1 MNEKYKILFVC
12 LGNICRSPA
21 AEAVFRDR
29 VEKAGLAGRFEIDS
43 AGLIGYHAGDGAD
56 PRMKAHA
63 ARRGYRLDSISRP
76 VAPEDFDRFDR
87 IVGMDDRNLR
97 ELRRLGRKTESEAAI
112 CMAPTGQWR
121 AICKMTDFCRK
132 SDCTEVPDPYYG
144 GDAGFELV
152 LDLIEDAS
160 DGLLERIRSE
170 RNL

>member
-97 ELRRLGRKTESEAAI
+97 ELRRLGRKTESEAAS
-112 CMAPTGQWR
+112 
-121 AICKMTDFCRK
+121 CKIMSAQRQILLKCRRMFCGRMNLWMDETFWNLRFVQIK
-132 SDCTEVPDPYYG
+132 YRPA
-144 GDAGFELV
+144 DATV
-152 LDLIEDAS
+152 I
-160 DGLLERIRSE
+160 
-170 RNL
+170 

>member
-1 MNEKYKILFVC
+1 MNINEKYKILFVC

-112 CMAPTGQWR
+112 C
-121 AICKMTDFCRK
+121 KMTDFCRK

>member
-1 MNEKYKILFVC
+1 MNMNEKYKILFVC

-97 ELRRLGRKTESEAAI
+97 ELRRLGRKTESGA
-112 CMAPTGQWR
+112 

-132 SDCTEVPDPYYG
+132 SDRTEVPDPYYG

-170 RNL
+170 REL

>member
-1 MNEKYKILFVC
+1 M
-12 LGNICRSPA
+12 PA
-21 AEAVFRDR
+21 T
-29 VEKAGLAGRFEIDS
+29 
-43 AGLIGYHAGDGAD
+43 GAD

-63 ARRGYRLDSISRP
+63 ARRGYRLDSISPARRARRLRP
-76 VAPEDFDRFDR
+76 FRPDRR
-87 IVGMDDRNLR
+87 HGRPAILR
-97 ELRRLGRKTESEAAI
+97 ELRRLGRKTESEA
-112 CMAPTGQWR
+112 

-170 RNL
+170 CNL